1 MSTIFEGLKR
11 GERTNQ
17 SSSAAGV
24 TVEDAASNSPSR
36 SSVGPSRVGNM
47 PASAKTPLNASRAR
61 QERRTHKRAGVKL
74 AARVRSADSRNG
86 FEEVLV
92 TVNASRQ
99 SLFFITSSEH
109 FRLGMRLRVTFPF
122 NSAHDSVAKAEDE
135 AEVTRMERMP
145 DNRVGVA
152 VQLRAAA
159 LATGAA
165 TGTAGQSASRGSAG
179 ERRHAGR
186 QPFSA
191 AVVIVDSH
199 DSMRLKA
206 RCSDLSLGGC
216 YVDTI
221 NPFTEG
227 TIAHLELRTADT
239 VFQAVARV
247 TFSHIGMGMGLGF
260 QDLTPEQTAVLAN
273 WLGSKDNRRMWVAQ
287 PTERV
292 KQAEPAE
299 NLKHAEAVDRNE
311 ALKLV
316 RQLISKGILT
326 NADLSTLFTEPN
338 PY

>member
-11 GERTNQ
+11 TERTNQ
-17 SSSAAGV
+17 SRSAAGV
-24 TVEDAASNSPSR
+24 TVEDAPSNSPSR
-36 SSVGPSRVGNM
+36 SSVGSSGVGDM
-47 PASAKTPLNASRAR
+47 PASAKNPLSASQGR
-61 QERRTHKRAGVKL
+61 QERRTNKRAGVKL
-74 AARVRSADSRNG
+74 AARVRSADTRNG
-86 FEEVLV
+86 NFEEVLV

-99 SLFFITSSEH
+99 SLFFITASEH

-122 NSAHDSVAKAEDE
+122 NSAHDSVAKAEDD

-152 VQLRAAA
+152 VQLRGPAHAARAAA
-159 LATGAA
+159 
-165 TGTAGQSASRGSAG
+165 GTAGQSVPRGSAG

-186 QPFSA
+186 HPFSA
-191 AVVIVDSH
+191 DAVIVDSH

-227 TIAHLELRTADT
+227 TITHLELRTADT

-247 TFSHIGMGMGLGF
+247 TFSHMGMGMGLGF
-260 QDLTPEQTAVLAN
+260 QDLTPEQASVLAN
-273 WLGSKDNRRMWVAQ
+273 WLGTKDSRRLWVA
-287 PTERV
+287 ERAEILN
-292 KQAEPAE
+292 QAEP
-299 NLKHAEAVDRNE
+299 VDRAQ